1 MDKKY
6 FGNES
11 LLKDIL
17 EIIDSINTGM
27 NQKYKVSILNHKSE
41 FELKDTRP
49 MYYHI
54 EMNTYGENNN
64 IISIDKYMLHII
76 YDPFIVSSFYGKLSE
91 EDFNKIYS
99 FYTSNKNSD

>member
-27 NQKYKVSILNHKSE
+27 NQKYKVSILNHKSG